1 MGLLASS
8 SVPFFSSQIHS
19 PTPAR
24 CSSSLVSL
32 GPLPLPLGME
42 MEGFGCTRLSR
53 YEEQHTLR
61 LECGWGLGPFLE
73 KVLHEKLSVPRGI
86 LPFQGNASERGT
98 QHVELPAQFFISCL
112 SYLLIY
118 FFSNLESCS
127 KIHIA

>member
-1 MGLLASS
+1 
-8 SVPFFSSQIHS
+8 
-19 PTPAR
+19 
-24 CSSSLVSL
+24 
-32 GPLPLPLGME
+32 

-98 QHVELPAQFFISCL
+98 QRVELPAQFFISCL